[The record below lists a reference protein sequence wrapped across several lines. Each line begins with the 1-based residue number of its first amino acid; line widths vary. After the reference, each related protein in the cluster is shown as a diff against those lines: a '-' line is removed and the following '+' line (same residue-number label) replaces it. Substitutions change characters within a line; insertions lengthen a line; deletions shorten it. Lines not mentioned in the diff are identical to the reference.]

1 MKTGI
6 NFLKFALDKDNKRPM
21 LFNTAEMMQ
30 MEIMDEFSKWIKDEK
45 YKLSEHT
52 GLWGKYL
59 FAEEK
64 TVKFSELY
72 QMFLETKKA

>member
-30 MEIMDEFSKWIKDEK
+30 MEIMDEFSKWLVNNEWELNYTTGKWEK
-45 YKLSEHT
+45 LDDDIRI
-52 GLWGKYL
+52 LPL
-59 FAEEK
+59 
-64 TVKFSELY
+64 SELY
-72 QMFLETKKA
+72 QLFLKSKEA

>member
-1 MKTGI
+1 MIIEK
-6 NFLKFALDKDNKRPM
+6 K
-21 LFNTAEMMQ
+21 Q

-59 FAEEK
+59 FTEEK

-72 QMFLETKKA
+72 QMFLETKKHEER

>member
-1 MKTGI
+1 METMD
-6 NFLKFALDKDNKRPM
+6 KFS
-21 LFNTAEMMQ
+21 Q
-30 MEIMDEFSKWIKDEK
+30 WIKDEK

-59 FAEEK
+59 FAEER

-72 QMFLETKKA
+72 QMFLKSKEA

>member
-1 MKTGI
+1 MFFKA
-6 NFLKFALDKDNKRPM
+6 KKRIQM
-21 LFNTAEMMQ
+21 IIEKKQ

-72 QMFLETKKA
+72 QMFLETKKHEER

>member
-1 MKTGI
+1 MIIEK
-6 NFLKFALDKDNKRPM
+6 K
-21 LFNTAEMMQ
+21 Q

-64 TVKFSELY
+64 TKKFSELY
-72 QMFLETKKA
+72 QMFLETKKHEER